1 MQCKGSIAKHATH
14 SGIVKSNTM
23 KIVNLLRIAWKAI
36 KRNKMRSFLTML
48 GIIIGVAAV
57 IAMVA
62 IGQGSRQSIQSQI
75 TAMGSNMITIRPSSN
90 VMGGVRLD
98 NTTVQALTEPDVI
111 ALQKQAE
118 YINAV
123 SPSISSR
130 GQVING
136 PNNWTTNLQGVF
148 PEYLS
153 IRIWPLQDGVAFTSQ
168 DVKAA
173 SKVCLAGQTIVKNLF
188 PDGADPVG
196 KTIRFKNIPFKII
209 GVLSK
214 KGENTF
220 GQDQDDVILAP
231 VSTVQ
236 KRILATTY
244 YQSIFAS
251 AIDENSTE
259 KAASEIQKILRAS
272 HKLQKGVD
280 DDFTVR
286 TQAELIN
293 TFTSTSQI
301 LTILL
306 GVIAGI
312 SLLVGGIGIMNIM
325 YVSVTERTREI
336 GLRMSIGARGID
348 ILMQF
353 LIEAIM
359 ISIAGGLIGVGLG
372 IGATKLIT
380 MFLQWPTFVTQSSV
394 ILSFLV
400 CFITGVFFGYYPAL
414 KASRL
419 DPIEALRYE

>member
-1 MQCKGSIAKHATH
+1 
-14 SGIVKSNTM
+14 M
-23 KIVNLLRIAWKAI
+23 KITNLLRIAWRAI
-36 KRNKMRSFLTML
+36 RRNKMRSFLTML

-57 IAMVA
+57 IAMIA

-75 TAMGSNMITIRPSSN
+75 SGMGSNMITMRPSSN
-90 VMGGVRLD
+90 VMGGARID
-98 NTTVQALTEPDVI
+98 NTSVQSLTEDDVI
-111 ALQKQAE
+111 ALLKQPE

-123 SPSISSR
+123 SPSVTAR

-136 PNNWTTNLQGVF
+136 PNNWSTNMQGVL
-148 PEYLS
+148 PAYLS
-153 IRIWPLQDGVAFTSQ
+153 IRSWPLQDGVPFSSQ
-168 DVKAA
+168 DVKTAA
-173 SKVCLAGQTIVKNLF
+173 KVCLIGQTVFNNLF
-188 PDGADPVG
+188 QNGEDPLG
-196 KTIRFKNIPFKII
+196 KSIRFKNIPFKII
-209 GVLSK
+209 GILAK

-220 GQDQDDVILAP
+220 GQDQDDIILTP
-231 VSTVQ
+231 ITTVQ

-244 YQSIFAS
+244 YQTIFAS

-259 KAASEIQKILRAS
+259 EAADEVQQVLRKS
-272 HKLQKGVD
+272 HKLQKGTE

-293 TFTSTSQI
+293 TFTATSKI

-306 GVIAGI
+306 AVIAGI
-312 SLLVGGIGIMNIM
+312 SLVVGGIGIMNIM

-353 LIEAIM
+353 LIEAIL
-359 ISIAGGLIGVGLG
+359 ISITGGLIGVGLG
-372 IGATKLIT
+372 IVSTKLVT
-380 MFLQWPTFVTQSSV
+380 MFLDWPTLITQSSV

-400 CFITGVFFGYYPAL
+400 CFVTGVFFGYYPAL
-414 KASRL
+414 KASHL